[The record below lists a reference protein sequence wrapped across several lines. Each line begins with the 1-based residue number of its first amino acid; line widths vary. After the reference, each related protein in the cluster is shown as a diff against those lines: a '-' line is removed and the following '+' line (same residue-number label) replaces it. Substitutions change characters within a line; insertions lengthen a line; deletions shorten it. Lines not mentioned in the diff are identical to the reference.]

1 MTGKDVI
8 EKAVSLWNNH
18 DRDGYIACFAEDC
31 EYNVPQRPGKGRDAV
46 AAWYDHNAKA
56 FGPGRIRAVV
66 LIESGETVA
75 MEAVYEATHS
85 GPLAAVGT
93 RGEIPATGKPYVLP
107 FVGMYTVRDGLIV
120 SGRAYWDRLESL
132 DQLGQAPA

>member
-18 DRDGYIACFAEDC
+18 DREGYIACFAEDC

-46 AAWYDHNAKA
+46 AAWYDHNATA

-75 MEAVYEATHS
+75 MEAVYDATQS

-132 DQLGQAPA
+132 DQLGQAPT

>member
-1 MTGKDVI
+1 MTSRAVV
-8 EKAVSLWNNH
+8 EKAISAWNNH
-18 DRDGYIACFAEDC
+18 DREGYIACFAEDC

-46 AAWYDHNAKA
+46 AAWYDHNATA

-93 RGEIPATGKPYVLP
+93 RGEIPATGKPFVLP
-107 FVGMYTVRDGLIV
+107 HVNMYTVRDGLIV
-120 SGRAYWDRLESL
+120 SSRSYWDGIEAL
-132 DQLGQAPA
+132 DQLG